1 MEIEVGGRRIHVG
14 TSGECGPA
22 VVLVHAS
29 GMAGRQFRAL
39 IEQLARDHRVFAPDL
54 VGYGRNEVW
63 QEDPLRSGSDRG
75 GFDPREDEDIVCA
88 VAAVAG
94 PEVSLVGHSY
104 GGWLALRAAAR
115 VHPRALVLFEPV
127 AFGVLHTP
135 PDPALA
141 DLAALDAA
149 GDFFSPTLIG
159 TAPWCERFVDWWG
172 GVGTWARMGPVMQG
186 MFVQRAVKTFHEVYA
201 VSSDRTPLAAYPR
214 GPRALLLHGSET
226 RRAAARVA
234 TLLAEHLG
242 GRLEVFAGAGH
253 MAPLTHADEF
263 ATRVAAFLRA
273 A

>member
-1 MEIEVGGRRIHVG
+1 MELTVGGRPIHVDAR
-14 TSGECGPA
+14 GERGPA

-39 IEQLARDHRVFAPDL
+39 VEQLSTDHRVFAPDL
-54 VGYGRNEVW
+54 VGYGRNAVW
-63 QEDPLRSGSDRG
+63 REDPLRP
-75 GFDPREDEDIVCA
+75 GFDPREDEDVVCA
-88 VAAVAG
+88 VAAAAG

-127 AFGVLHTP
+127 AFGVLYSP
-135 PDPALA
+135 PDPALS

-149 GDFFSPTLIG
+149 GDFFAPTLVG

-172 GVGTWARMGPVMQG
+172 GTGTFARMGPVMQA
-186 MFVQRAVKTFHEVYA
+186 MFVQRAVKTFHEVHA
-201 VSSDRTPLAAYPR
+201 VSSDRAPLAAYPP
-214 GPRALLLHGSET
+214 GPRALLLHGTET
-226 RRAAARVA
+226 RRAAARVTA
-234 TLLAEHLG
+234 LLAEHLD

-273 A
+273 